1 MREEFDWKWF
11 VKKLLC
17 YIALVFIDLYFLV
30 PNLEKYLMQ
39 LSVEQMANQ
48 NGVIEKMNMINI
60 FIDVSYIALIII
72 PIILFWYEIKYLF
85 DKIVK

>member
-1 MREEFDWKWF
+1 MKEEFDWKWF
-11 VKKLLC
+11 VEKLLC